1 MRAGP
6 APRAIL
12 LLCAYGA
19 FLDGYDIQALGLAI
33 AGLAQHLAVE
43 PVAFAPAL
51 SGSLAGMAAGA
62 LLLAP
67 LADRFGRRPIMVL
80 ALLLIGLTTAGLTT
94 SSSPDQL
101 ALWRVATGLGMGALL
116 PLAVTMAS
124 EAAGAARRT
133 FVVTLIASCSA
144 VGSFAAGILAPVLD
158 RLWGW
163 QGIFAVGAAMPLL
176 AALIFAAMPN
186 TPEAARE
193 EPVRTGL
200 AVALGG
206 LLSAPY
212 RLRTMLLWIIFFISL
227 FATYSLISWLPTLLT
242 TAGWARADAQH
253 AAGFLALG
261 SIVGGLVLARVA
273 DRGRAVPALA
283 CAYLLAA
290 AAFAGI
296 ALTPASRG
304 AWIALIVAVGAGSIG
319 SQLALGSLAS
329 SFYPA
334 TFRATGVGWSS
345 GMGRVGAI
353 FGPLVLATMMTSH
366 IAPAHI
372 IGSLAVP
379 MALCGLLVLLLPR
392 ALEDTRSPE
401 EACSPEDRG
410 AES

>member
-1 MRAGP
+1 M
-6 APRAIL
+6 
-12 LLCAYGA
+12 
-19 FLDGYDIQALGLAI
+19 
-33 AGLAQHLAVE
+33 
-43 PVAFAPAL
+43 
-51 SGSLAGMAAGA
+51 
-62 LLLAP
+62 
-67 LADRFGRRPIMVL
+67 
-80 ALLLIGLTTAGLTT
+80 
-94 SSSPDQL
+94 
-101 ALWRVATGLGMGALL
+101 
-116 PLAVTMAS
+116 
-124 EAAGAARRT
+124 
-133 FVVTLIASCSA
+133 
-144 VGSFAAGILAPVLD
+144 
-158 RLWGW
+158 
-163 QGIFAVGAAMPLL
+163 
-176 AALIFAAMPN
+176 
-186 TPEAARE
+186 
-193 EPVRTGL
+193 
-200 AVALGG
+200 
-206 LLSAPY
+206 
-212 RLRTMLLWIIFFISL
+212 
-227 FATYSLISWLPTLLT
+227 LT

-372 IGSLAVP
+372 LGSLAVP